1 MMAKRERKRERGN
14 VLYSESERWVLPG
27 RKMGRSP
34 KRSSPAVLA
43 LPPLALHL
51 PGRPGGSI
59 LQFQSWSCTALHCAC
74 KGPGGSHALPHP
86 TSPCIVLYMF
96 RTWIRHPA
104 ALLCSSTAL
113 CCLNCIAL
121 AAELL
126 HCTCKGPAVRLQCD
140 KPLLHQCQLKSPQI
154 RPTLSWI
161 VNGKW
166 HKTCLTSAQIYLDI
180 WIEVKQIYSQ
190 STLILSKVQLMDE
203 F

>member
-1 MMAKRERKRERGN
+1 MSIGVWQWRRWPKEK
-14 VLYSESERWVLPG
+14 ERWRFVFRKWEMGLEG
-27 RKMGRSP
+27 WKMGTTWKKQS
-34 KRSSPAVLA
+34 LLC
-43 LPPLALHL
+43 LPLHCTCL
-51 PGRPGGSI
+51 EDLEEASY
-59 LQFQSWSCTALHCAC
+59 SCTALHCAC

-113 CCLNCIAL
+113 CCLNCCAL
-121 AAELL
+121 PELL

-140 KPLLHQCQLKSPQI
+140 KPLLHQSQLKSPLI

-166 HKTCLTSAQIYLDI
+166 HKTCLTSSQIYLDI

-190 STLILSKVQLMDE
+190 STLILSKVPLMDD

>member
-1 MMAKRERKRERGN
+1 MMAKRERKREREVTFCIQKVRDGSC
-14 VLYSESERWVLPG
+14 LGERWAGHL
-27 RKMGRSP
+27 KE
-34 KRSSPAVLA
+34 AVLQSLLC
-43 LPPLALHL
+43 LPLHCTCL
-51 PGRPGGSI
+51 EDLEEASY
-59 LQFQSWSCTALHCAC
+59 SCTALHCAC

-113 CCLNCIAL
+113 CCLNCCAL
-121 AAELL
+121 PELL

-140 KPLLHQCQLKSPQI
+140 KPLLHQCQLKSPLI

-190 STLILSKVQLMDE
+190 STLILSKVPLMDD